1 MTTKI
6 LVSDKLDKAG
16 LEILEASG
24 LPVVMKPGMTEDELC
39 AEIVD
44 YDALIIRSG
53 TKVTKKVI
61 DAAKKLRLIGRAGVG
76 VDNVDIPYATEKG
89 ILIMNTP
96 SANTLSAAEHTCAM
110 ILAMARN
117 VPQAHQSMHEGKWD
131 RSKFTG
137 VELNGKTLGIIG
149 TGRVG
154 LEVARRLKAFNM
166 TMVASDP
173 FPPRQE
179 VLDEIGIKLLPNADE
194 VVKVADFITIHSPLL
209 PSTKDMI
216 SDAQFKMMKP
226 TCRIA
231 NVARGGIVN
240 EDALYRALK
249 DNVIAGAAFDVWCNE
264 PLSEEEQKLLEL
276 PNLVTTP
283 HLGASTKEAQLR
295 VAVDIANSAVKYLKD
310 GIITNAIN
318 APRGKLTPET
328 EPFVPLAEG
337 LGVFANHLNAG
348 KNVERFEVTA
358 NGSMAEGDTNLLR
371 VYAVKG
377 FIRDMVGMDNANLVN
392 AEPIAKSKGVE
403 IKGSKNAGSVNYSN
417 ILEIKTVAG
426 KDVETVS
433 GTVFGEEPR
442 LVGYNGY
449 SFNVPLSGNM
459 VFLNYADKTG
469 IVGAVGTVLGKAGV
483 DIQQM
488 AVSVNGSGKALM
500 VLLVGKALD
509 SKLVDELAKAIDGT
523 AKFVAVN

>member
-1 MTTKI
+1 MSSKI

-24 LPVVMKPGMTEDELC
+24 IPVVMKPGMTEDELC

-53 TKVTKKVI
+53 TKVTRKVI

-110 ILAMARN
+110 IMAMARN
-117 VPQAHQSMHEGKWD
+117 IPQAHQSMHEGKWD

-137 VELNGKTLGIIG
+137 VELNGKVLGIIG

-173 FPPRQE
+173 YPPRQE

-226 TCRIA
+226 NVRIA

-264 PLSEEEQKLLEL
+264 PLSEEEKKLLEL

-283 HLGASTKEAQLR
+283 HLGASTVEAQLR
-295 VAVDIANSAVKYLKD
+295 VAVDIANSAVRYLND

-348 KNVERFEVTA
+348 KNTTSFEVVA
-358 NGSMAEGDTNLLR
+358 NGPMAQGDVNLLR

-377 FIRDMVGMDNANLVN
+377 FIRDMVGPDNANLVN

-403 IKGSKNAGSVNYSN
+403 IKDSKNPSSVNYSN
-417 ILEIKTVAG
+417 VLEIT
-426 KDVETVS
+426 TVS
-433 GTVFGEEPR
+433 EGQTDTVRGTVFGDEPR

-449 SFNVPLSGNM
+449 AFNMPLSGNM
-459 VFLNYADKTG
+459 VFLNYSDRTG
-469 IVGAVGTVLGKAGV
+469 IVGAVGTVLGKAGI
-483 DIQQM
+483 DIHQM
-488 AVSVNGSGKALM
+488 AVSVNGTGKALM

-509 SKLVDELAKAIDGT
+509 SKIVDELAKAIDGS
-523 AKFVAVN
+523 ARFVAVN

>member
-1 MTTKI
+1 M
-6 LVSDKLDKAG
+6 
-16 LEILEASG
+16 
-24 LPVVMKPGMTEDELC
+24 
-39 AEIVD
+39 
-44 YDALIIRSG
+44 
-53 TKVTKKVI
+53 
-61 DAAKKLRLIGRAGVG
+61 
-76 VDNVDIPYATEKG
+76 
-89 ILIMNTP
+89 
-96 SANTLSAAEHTCAM
+96 
-110 ILAMARN
+110 
-117 VPQAHQSMHEGKWD
+117 
-131 RSKFTG
+131 
-137 VELNGKTLGIIG
+137 
-149 TGRVG
+149 
-154 LEVARRLKAFNM
+154 
-166 TMVASDP
+166 
-173 FPPRQE
+173 
-179 VLDEIGIKLLPNADE
+179 
-194 VVKVADFITIHSPLL
+194 
-209 PSTKDMI
+209 
-216 SDAQFKMMKP
+216 
-226 TCRIA
+226 
-231 NVARGGIVN
+231 
-240 EDALYRALK
+240 
-249 DNVIAGAAFDVWCNE
+249 
-264 PLSEEEQKLLEL
+264 
-276 PNLVTTP
+276 
-283 HLGASTKEAQLR
+283 
-295 VAVDIANSAVKYLKD
+295 AVDIANSAVKYLKD

-403 IKGSKNAGSVNYSN
+403 IKDSKNAGSVNYSN

-500 VLLVGKALD
+500 VLLVGKAID
-509 SKLVDELAKAIDGT
+509 SKLVVELAKAIDGT

>member
-1 MTTKI
+1 MSVKI

-24 LPVVMKPGMTEDELC
+24 IPVVMKPGMTEDELC
-39 AEIVD
+39 AEIAD

-53 TKVTKKVI
+53 THVTKKVI
-61 DAAKKLRLIGRAGVG
+61 DAAKKLKLVGRAGVG

-89 ILIMNTP
+89 ILVMNTP

-117 VPQAHQSMHEGKWD
+117 IPQAHESMHAGKWE

-137 VELNGKTLGIIG
+137 VELNGKVLGIIG

-173 FPPRQE
+173 FPPKKE
-179 VLDEIGIKLLPNADE
+179 VLDEIGIELLPNADE
-194 VVKVADFITIHSPLL
+194 VVKRADFITIHSPLL

-216 SDAQFKMMKP
+216 SDAQFEMMKP
-226 TCRIA
+226 TARIA

-240 EDALYRALK
+240 EAALYRALK
-249 DNVIAGAAFDVWCNE
+249 ENKIAGAAFDVWCNE
-264 PLSEEEQKLLEL
+264 PLNEEEMKLLEL

-295 VAVDIANSAVKYLKD
+295 VAIDIAHSAVKYLKD

-337 LGVFANHLNAG
+337 LGVFANHLNVG
-348 KNVERFEVTA
+348 KNVDSFEVIS
-358 NGSMAEGDTNLLR
+358 NGPMAQGDTNLLR

-392 AEPIAKSKGVE
+392 AEPIAKSKGIEVKE
-403 IKGSKNAGSVNYSN
+403 SKNPGSVNYSN
-417 ILEIKTVAG
+417 ILEIRTVAG
-426 KDVETVS
+426 GHTDNIS
-433 GTVFGEEPR
+433 GTVFGDEPR

-449 SFNVPLSGNM
+449 SFNVPLTGNM
-459 VFLNYADKTG
+459 LFLTYEDRTG
-469 IVGAVGTVLGKAGV
+469 VVGAIGTVLGEAKV

-488 AVSVNGSGKALM
+488 AVSVNGTGKALM

-509 SKLVDELAKAIDGT
+509 PSLVAQLAKAIEGT

>member
-1 MTTKI
+1 MSMKI

-16 LEILEASG
+16 LDILEASG
-24 LPVVMKPGMTEDELC
+24 IPVVMKPGMTEDELC

-53 TKVTKKVI
+53 SHVTKKVL
-61 DAAKKLRLIGRAGVG
+61 DAAKKLKLVGRAGVG

-89 ILIMNTP
+89 ILVMNTP

-117 VPQAHQSMHEGKWD
+117 IPQAHESMHQGKWD

-137 VELNGKTLGIIG
+137 VELNGKVLGIIG

-173 FPPRQE
+173 YPPKKE
-179 VLDEIGIKLLPNADE
+179 VLDEIGIELLPNADE
-194 VVKVADFITIHSPLL
+194 VVKRADFITIHSPLL

-216 SDAQFKMMKP
+216 SDKQFDMMKP
-226 TCRIA
+226 TVRIA

-249 DNVIAGAAFDVWCNE
+249 ENKIAGAAFDVWCNE
-264 PLSEEEQKLLEL
+264 PLSEDEQKLLEC

-295 VAVDIANSAVKYLKD
+295 VAVDIANSAIKYLKD

-337 LGVFANHLNAG
+337 LGVFASHLNAG
-348 KNVERFEVTA
+348 RNVESFEVISNGPMA
-358 NGSMAEGDTNLLR
+358 NSDTNLLR

-377 FIRDMVGMDNANLVN
+377 FIRDIVGPDSANLVN
-392 AEPIAKSKGVE
+392 AEPIAKSKGVA
-403 IKGSKNAGSVNYSN
+403 IKESKNAGSVNYSN
-417 ILEIKTVAG
+417 VLEIRTVADG
-426 KDVETVS
+426 ATDCIR
-433 GTVFGEEPR
+433 GTIFGDEPR

-449 SFNVPLSGNM
+449 AFNVPLTGNM
-459 VFLNYADKTG
+459 LFLTYDDKTG
-469 IVGAVGTVLGKAGV
+469 IVGAVGTVLGDAKI

-488 AVSVNGSGKALM
+488 AVSLNGSGKALM
-500 VLLVGKALD
+500 VLLVGATVDDALL
-509 SKLVDELAKAIDGT
+509 SKLASAINGT
-523 AKFVAVN
+523 AKFVSLN